1 MGYFKYCGILP
12 GFQFISPPLPKKKL
26 EWFKQRMSL
35 YHWKLHIQT
44 KPQSHAVLHMI
55 NVILSTKKKTEVRTF
70 KWKLTKI
77 SPFLVCK
84 SLGKSIQLLSW
95 WGFSVC
101 CSHNNRL
108 VIIFAD
114 HSWYRINSTCDFWVF
129 LNFHSPETS
138 ASISR
143 LTFVQTC
150 YKSFVCAFNGVGFH
164 VCFWQRN

>member
-1 MGYFKYCGILP
+1 MSTVNLNRGILQILWDTTW
-12 GFQFISPPLPKKKL
+12 FSIYLPPHPPKKI
-26 EWFKQRMSL
+26 EWFKQRMFL

-77 SPFLVCK
+77 FPFLVCK
-84 SLGKSIQLLSW
+84 TLGKSIQLLSW

-114 HSWYRINSTCDFWVF
+114 LSPLDSFLWYPGT
-129 LNFHSPETS
+129 T
-138 ASISR
+138 
-143 LTFVQTC
+143 LTVHVIF
-150 YKSFVCAFNGVGFH
+150 GGF
-164 VCFWQRN
+164 

>member
-12 GFQFISPPLPKKKL
+12 GFQFIYPPPPKKI
-26 EWFKQRMSL
+26 EWFKQRMFL
-35 YHWKLHIQT
+35 YRWKLHIQT

-84 SLGKSIQLLSW
+84 TLGKSIQLLSW

-114 HSWYRINSTCDFWVF
+114 LSPLDSFWWYPGT
-129 LNFHSPETS
+129 T
-138 ASISR
+138 
-143 LTFVQTC
+143 LTVHVILGFF
-150 YKSFVCAFNGVGFH
+150 KFSFTWN
-164 VCFWQRN
+164 VCFDQQTYLCPNLL

>member
-12 GFQFISPPLPKKKL
+12 GFQFIYPPPKKI
-26 EWFKQRMSL
+26 EWFKQRMFR
-35 YHWKLHIQT
+35 WKLHIQT

-95 WGFSVC
+95 RGFIVC

-114 HSWYRINSTCDFWVF
+114 HSPLDSFLWYPGT
-129 LNFHSPETS
+129 
-138 ASISR
+138 A
-143 LTFVQTC
+143 LTVHVIF
-150 YKSFVCAFNGVGFH
+150 GGF
-164 VCFWQRN
+164 